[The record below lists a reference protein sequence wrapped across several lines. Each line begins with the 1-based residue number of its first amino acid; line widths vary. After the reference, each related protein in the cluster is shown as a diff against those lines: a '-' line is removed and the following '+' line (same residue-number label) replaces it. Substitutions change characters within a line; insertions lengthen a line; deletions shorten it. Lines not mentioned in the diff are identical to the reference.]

1 MGAVFKRELK
11 SYFVT
16 PVGYVFLALFYCYA
30 GLMFYV
36 TSLSDGK
43 TRLDQLFSSLI
54 IILVAVIPILTMRT
68 MAEERHSRT
77 DQCLLTS
84 PVSIGG
90 IVAGKFLAAFVV
102 YLAAISITLVM
113 SLVTWI
119 YSSPDWSVLLGNITG
134 LALLGAAFISIGIFC
149 SCCTESQPVSAVI
162 CFAALLF
169 VTFLSAI
176 GAKLPFEFVSK
187 IADKLAFSERYYAF
201 TYGIFDISNVL
212 FFISAVFVFLF
223 LTVRV
228 TERRRFS

>member
-1 MGAVFKRELK
+1 MLCGTDVLCDEPLGRQNKTGSAVQ
-11 SYFVT
+11 
-16 PVGYVFLALFYCYA
+16 LAYN
-30 GLMFYV
+30 
-36 TSLSDGK
+36 
-43 TRLDQLFSSLI
+43 
-54 IILVAVIPILTMRT
+54 
-68 MAEERHSRT
+68 HSRCGDT
-77 DQCLLTS
+77 YTYYENNGGGTS

-134 LALLGAAFISIGIFC
+134 LALLGAAFIAIGIFC

-176 GAKLPFEFVSK
+176 GAKLPFEFISK